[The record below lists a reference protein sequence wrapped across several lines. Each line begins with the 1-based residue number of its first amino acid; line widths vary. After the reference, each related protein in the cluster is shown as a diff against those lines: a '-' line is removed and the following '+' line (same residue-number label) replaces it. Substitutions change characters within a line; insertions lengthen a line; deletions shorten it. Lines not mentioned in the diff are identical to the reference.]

1 MSGLRDYSRG
11 TRAALQTFSR
21 GSCYYPGC
29 GEPVV
34 RPVDGE
40 YYINY
45 EIAHIRGAKEAGA
58 RYDPSMSEEERKALP
73 NLILLCLVHHKHVDK
88 EYRDEYPP
96 EMLLKWKSDR
106 EAKGQDALA
115 GLTRLTEEDLESI
128 ILDAFKAKQDQ
139 IMDTLERL
147 EKKDSEAASVMRTLL
162 DELDQ
167 LRAYGSFLNSDSV
180 EILSNASDSLT
191 HLGENAERLSTA
203 ANNIPD
209 MVADAESTL
218 SELIT
223 SLNAA
228 AARLE
233 EQRGQD
239 WL

>member
-1 MSGLRDYSRG
+1 
-11 TRAALQTFSR
+11 
-21 GSCYYPGC
+21 
-29 GEPVV
+29 
-34 RPVDGE
+34 
-40 YYINY
+40 
-45 EIAHIRGAKEAGA
+45 
-58 RYDPSMSEEERKALP
+58 MSEEERKALP